1 MSAPG
6 RATTRRAA
14 VPVSS
19 PGQCATT
26 SGASAQAGAVATVSY
41 SRPVRARILAFLV
54 AAAFAALA
62 PLGAHAQAQPAA
74 PIAHPATLAP
84 RQANY
89 AWDADL
95 LRSSFS
101 YRDVLSDPELVKKLS
116 SGLPLVIVMRAYV
129 YREGQDI
136 GQDTPV
142 ALAPRVCRVVYDLWD
157 EVYRVHISEPER
169 ERDQAAVLD
178 GVFRLCTE
186 ARDLP
191 VVRRGILQAKQAYFL
206 GVVVDV
212 NPVSQ
217 EIVDQIHRWM
227 SRPTGSTGIG
237 QGDALFGSF
246 AQLFVRPIATTDRTL
261 TFRTQ
266 DVFP

>member
-1 MSAPG
+1 MSPLSSGRGRRTPVSARAG
-6 RATTRRAA
+6 RAASHTSASRA
-14 VPVSS
+14 
-19 PGQCATT
+19 
-26 SGASAQAGAVATVSY
+26 
-41 SRPVRARILAFLV
+41 LAFLL
-54 AAAFAALA
+54 AAAWVALA
-62 PLGAHAQAQPAA
+62 PLVARAQAQPPV

-116 SGLPLVIVMRAYV
+116 SGLPMVIVMRAYV
-129 YREGQDI
+129 YRDGQDV

-191 VVRRGILQAKQAYFL
+191 VVRRGLLQAKQAYFL

-212 NPVSQ
+212 NPVSP

-227 SRPTGSTGIG
+227 SRPKGSTGIG
-237 QGDALFGSF
+237 PSDALFGSF
-246 AQLFVRPIATTDRTL
+246 AQLFVRQIATTDRTL

-266 DVFP
+266 NVFP